1 MVALKVTRSEARQE
15 PPRWNWVHDFSGPR
29 PSRMARS
36 DALRLSRRLVKRS
49 RSPWYSPRSHRL
61 SVSVA
66 SQSRLALTMWLAWLV
81 KGAPRSAP
89 LFCSVSVQVQLLPID
104 QRGAKSQRAAN
115 SAPRLSA
122 SPTLVFWA
130 KLSWVKPLPRSR
142 QPGRLGPL
150 AAQQFGTGVPVL
162 IMSSNSVWNS
172 VRLALKPA
180 WLSK

>member
-49 RSPWYSPRSHRL
+49 RSPWCSPRSHRL
-61 SVSVA
+61 RVSVA

-81 KGAPRSAP
+81 NGAPRSSP
-89 LFCSVSVQVQLLPID
+89 LFCSVSVQVQLPPTD
-104 QRGAKSQRAAN
+104 QRGANSQRAAN
-115 SAPRLSA
+115 SAPWLLA
-122 SPTLVFWA
+122 SPTLVFWE

-142 QPGRLGPL
+142 QPGWLGAS
-150 AAQQFGTGVPVL
+150 AAQQFGTGVPEL
-162 IMSSNSVWNS
+162 IMSLNPVWNR
-172 VRLALKPA
+172 VRLALKP
-180 WLSK
+180 SGPS